1 MSDLSTTP
9 IPGAKKS
16 RGGLIA
22 LIVILALVVIGV
34 GGWFLACSMATK
46 EAKMR
51 FEKAYAGTPFE
62 GLVTYEDFS
71 ATPLGDLEIGQIT
84 VTSPTDPNVKITI
97 EKISVSA
104 SEGSDDISGSMDM
117 TMTGLHSG
125 LDNLAD
131 FNDQPR
137 SDFDEVRE
145 LGYDAI
151 TVDMTFAAS
160 NDAKKGET
168 ALSMGMN
175 VRDMM
180 SFGFSVELANT
191 DLSSLSKLNEL
202 SSMTGRAREKA
213 AEQLGQQVVLENAAA
228 KLADLSADVD
238 IEPLYQRVSAKKG
251 GVSDRER
258 ELADSV
264 DPSFFILG
272 GQTPEQAQQSA
283 NAIKKAILEG
293 KALHLRT
300 NIEQPILFLSLS
312 QPNGPLAFAQAL
324 GFTISN

>member
-1 MSDLSTTP
+1 
-9 IPGAKKS
+9 
-16 RGGLIA
+16 
-22 LIVILALVVIGV
+22 VI
-34 GGWFLACSMATK
+34 
-46 EAKMR
+46 
-51 FEKAYAGTPFE
+51 
-62 GLVTYEDFS
+62 
-71 ATPLGDLEIGQIT
+71 
-84 VTSPTDPNVKITI
+84 SPTNPDSKITI

-104 SEGSDDISGSMDM
+104 SEGSDDVSGSLDL
-117 TMTGLHSG
+117 TMTGLHSS

-137 SDFDEVRE
+137 SDFDEARE

-151 TVDMTFAAS
+151 TADMNFAVS

-168 ALSMGMN
+168 ALSMGMT
-175 VRDMM
+175 VKDMM
-180 SFGFSVELANT
+180 SFSFSVELANT
-191 DLSSLSKLNEL
+191 DLSSLSKLQEI
-202 SSMTGRAREKA
+202 STMTGRAREKA
-213 AEQLGQQVVLENAAA
+213 AEELGQRVVLENAAA

-238 IEPLYQRVSAKKG
+238 IEPLYKRAAAKQG
-251 GVSDRER
+251 GLSDRER
-258 ELADSV
+258 EMAESV
-264 DPSFFILG
+264 DPSFFIMG

-283 NAIKKAILEG
+283 DAIKKTILEG